1 MNQIE
6 LNLKTMI
13 QSTVKIMFDY
23 ELALDDIVIEL
34 PKDKAHGDYA
44 TNVAMRLSRV
54 LRKNPKEKIGRA
66 SCRERV

>member
-13 QSTVKIMFDY
+13 QTTVKNVFDH

-44 TNVAMRLSRV
+44 TNVAMRLTKTS
-54 LRKNPKEKIGRA
+54 
-66 SCRERV
+66 